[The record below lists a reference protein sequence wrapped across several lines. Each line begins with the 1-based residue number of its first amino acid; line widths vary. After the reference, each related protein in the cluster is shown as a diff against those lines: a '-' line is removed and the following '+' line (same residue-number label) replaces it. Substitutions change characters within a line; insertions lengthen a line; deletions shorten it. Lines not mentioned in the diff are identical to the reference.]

1 MNDVL
6 STTMTSSRKLT
17 VQFLESISD
26 LRPPPYSLFWKMWD
40 NSKDFAEKSLNTS
53 YIQGI
58 QNGTLSP
65 EKYGWS
71 VVNDSY
77 YCFRGADDYGEAAKR
92 TTDPDLKDYLQK
104 KEKRLCEKVAHQR
117 CFKCCSNPGMF
128 INTYSKAFINIQF
141 PLILLAC

>member
-1 MNDVL
+1 
-6 STTMTSSRKLT
+6 MTSSRKLT

-26 LRPPPYSLFWKMWD
+26 LRPPPDSLFWKMWD

-104 KEKRLCEKVAHQR
+104 KEKS
-117 CFKCCSNPGMF
+117 FKEYNEDFVKKWHIKDTSSVVPIPVCLLTHTQKLS
-128 INTYSKAFINIQF
+128 
-141 PLILLAC
+141 LIFNSLSYC